1 MKKNVFTNSKVFW
14 NTAQTFIHHYL
25 PGIRKVSR
33 HTVSSYKDG
42 LNSYISY
49 LEEEKGIKRK
59 NMCFNH
65 LTETYI
71 KEYQDWILNVKMRTP
86 KTCNLRLTSL
96 RSFLEYA
103 ANEHHELTT

>member
-42 LNSYISY
+42 LNSYLLPGRRERDQKKKY
-49 LEEEKGIKRK
+49 ML
-59 NMCFNH
+59 
-65 LTETYI
+65 
-71 KEYQDWILNVKMRTP
+71 
-86 KTCNLRLTSL
+86 
-96 RSFLEYA
+96 
-103 ANEHHELTT
+103 

>member
-49 LEEEKGIKRK
+49 RNLCKRISGLDLKHKNADTK
-59 NMCFNH
+59 NMQPSSDF
-65 LTETYI
+65 
-71 KEYQDWILNVKMRTP
+71 
-86 KTCNLRLTSL
+86 
-96 RSFLEYA
+96 A
-103 ANEHHELTT
+103 AVIS

>member
-65 LTETYI
+65 YHKLISFFYI
-71 KEYQDWILNVKMRTP
+71 FI
-86 KTCNLRLTSL
+86 
-96 RSFLEYA
+96 
-103 ANEHHELTT
+103 

>member
-49 LEEEKGIKRK
+49 LEEEKGIKSRPPTHRSE
-59 NMCFNH
+59 NNH
-65 LTETYI
+65 
-71 KEYQDWILNVKMRTP
+71 
-86 KTCNLRLTSL
+86 RL
-96 RSFLEYA
+96 FQP
-103 ANEHHELTT
+103 